1 MKRRDFLKTFAVGGA
16 GILTSFPR
24 PIQAAD
30 YSTSRRRKNGIIDT
44 NISLSRWPF
53 RRLPLEETK
62 KLVLK
67 LREGGISQA
76 WAGSFDALLHKNLG
90 AVNESLTIECQK
102 HGHGMLLPF
111 GTVNP
116 KLPDWQEELRR
127 CQEKHEMI
135 GLRLFPNYHG
145 YKLND
150 LDLLKLLGEAESR
163 GLIVQIAM
171 SMEDERMQ
179 HPLLRVPNVDPEPLT
194 GVIENF
200 PKLKVILLNWFRA
213 IKGESLA
220 KLGRNSRIWFDIAMV
235 EEVGGI
241 SKLLHSIPADR
252 IVFGSHAPFYYLESA
267 LLKLK
272 ESPLTGKVAT
282 SIRHGTVNRMLK

>member
-1 MKRRDFLKTFAVGGA
+1 MQRRYFIKLVAA
-16 GILTSFPR
+16 GSAAGLAGLASDSP
-24 PIQAAD
+24 QAAERPTD
-30 YSTSRRRKNGIIDT
+30 RRRKAGIIDT

-53 RRLPLEETK
+53 RRLPLDETK

-67 LREGGISQA
+67 LRSAGITQA
-76 WAGSFDALLHKNLG
+76 WAGSFDGLLHKNLG
-90 AVNESLTIECQK
+90 AVNEWLASECEK

-127 CQEKHEMI
+127 CQEKYEML

-150 LDLLKLLGEAESR
+150 PDFLKLLAETESR
-163 GLIVQIAM
+163 GMVVQIAL

-179 HPLLRVPNVDPEPLT
+179 HPLVRVPNVDPSPL
-194 GVIENF
+194 VDIARRF
-200 PKLKVILLNWFRA
+200 PKLKLVLLNWFRA
-213 IKGESLA
+213 IKGETLVTLS
-220 KLGRNSRIWFDIAMV
+220 KNPGVWFDIALV

-241 SKLLHSIPADR
+241 SKLLRNLPSDR

-272 ESPLTGKVAT
+272 ESPLTPKVLT
-282 SIRHGTVNRMLK
+282 SIRHGAAERIL